1 MIQNIPSI
9 FCPHKTATGT
19 HMSTMLHTVN
29 SLAFIP
35 DKPRLRDETIST
47 ELARVVKNH
56 YTISTI

>member
-1 MIQNIPSI
+1 
-9 FCPHKTATGT
+9 
-19 HMSTMLHTVN
+19 MSTMLHTVN